1 VAVEVR
7 YYTDPGCTWSWGAEP
22 QLRKLAWEF
31 EGELNE
37 RFVLGGL
44 ARRYG
49 REYTD
54 DEAGV
59 AGETCFQ
66 DLVSHWL
73 DVSAETGM
81 PVDPRIW
88 TQNPISSTY
97 PACMAVKA
105 ATEQGQ
111 AATRR
116 YLRRLREGLM
126 LARRRLDHAD
136 ALLAV
141 AGEAGLDTERFRRD
155 LGSNAITEAFAADL
169 DEVRRVPEEVRKL
182 GKVRHTEGRERV
194 PFPSAVFTGPDGAEH
209 SVWGYQPYEAWRDA
223 ALAAGAKPR
232 DAEAPPPVDAVL
244 LLGGAASAEVMEL
257 SGRPEPVALA
267 ELWNAAREWRLKAVP
282 VLTGTMW
289 EPA

>member
-1 VAVEVR
+1 MR
-7 YYTDPGCTWSWGAEP
+7 YYTDPACTWSWGAEP

-44 ARRYG
+44 ARRFG
-49 REYTD
+49 RDYSD

-73 DVSAETGM
+73 DVTAETGM

-105 ATEQGQ
+105 AAEQGPE
-111 AATRR
+111 ATRR
-116 YLRRLREGLM
+116 YLRRVREGLM
-126 LARRRLDHAD
+126 LERRRLDHAD

-141 AGEAGLDTERFRRD
+141 AGEAGLDTARFRRD
-155 LGSNAITEAFAADL
+155 LSSNAITEAFAADL
-169 DEVRRVPEEVRKL
+169 DDVRRVPDEVREL
-182 GKVRHTEGRERV
+182 GRVRHTEGRERV
-194 PFPSAVFTGPDGAEH
+194 PFPSAVFTGADGTEH
-209 SVWGYQPYEAWRDA
+209 SVWGFQPYEAWRDA
-223 ALAAGAKPR
+223 ALAAGASTR
-232 DAEAPPPVDAVL
+232 DSQAPEPVDAAL
-244 LLGGAASAEVMEL
+244 LLGRAATAEVMEL
-257 SGRPEPVALA
+257 SGRPEPVVLA
-267 ELWNAAREWRLKAVP
+267 DLWNAARDWRLRAAP

-289 EPA
+289 ESA